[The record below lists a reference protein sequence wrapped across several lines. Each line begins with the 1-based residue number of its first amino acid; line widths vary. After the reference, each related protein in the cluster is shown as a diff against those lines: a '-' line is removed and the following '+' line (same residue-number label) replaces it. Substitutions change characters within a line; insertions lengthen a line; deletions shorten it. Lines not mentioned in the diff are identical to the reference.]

1 MKITRRAETVQGR
14 EKETA
19 EVRKS
24 ARARAE
30 GRTEINEGKGDGH
43 EHEIFESRD
52 TVTPVTQAEV

>member
-24 ARARAE
+24 ARAK